1 MPSSGRGRLAYEA
14 QPFRIYPNELLY
26 EAQDALAHLA
36 DIDMRYEKALN
47 HADEPR
53 RKVDAPVLHD
63 RLVQRHQR
71 ERHRFEQKLSVIHRR
86 ISELMLS
93 DLRSNQA

>member
-36 DIDMRYEKALN
+36 DIDMRYKK
-47 HADEPR
+47 R
-53 RKVDAPVLHD
+53 
-63 RLVQRHQR
+63 
-71 ERHRFEQKLSVIHRR
+71 
-86 ISELMLS
+86 
-93 DLRSNQA
+93 